1 MLVEAIGTPLP
12 PLSKCFLLK
21 GNKKGGSAKAEVK
34 SGWYGAPHNR
44 AAVFYNRGGAG
55 VTGLM
60 METVPPSPIQAYK
73 RIFCST
79 RSWTEKRKVTK
90 KRGGGGIQTKRVRLK
105 NLPAPTRPEKG
116 NASER
121 LRDSSGPHLNSS
133 SWILIYRR
141 SLSDTLEKGSGDPL
155 SSAERTMGHKGPD
168 LLGRSWG
175 MPSSCPLLS
184 ADASGSKNDWWCVRE
199 SW

>member
-1 MLVEAIGTPLP
+1 MLVEAIGTALP
-12 PLSKCFLLK
+12 PLSKCFLLT

-34 SGWYGAPHNR
+34 SGWYGALHNG

-60 METVPPSPIQAYK
+60 METVSPPPPPIQACK

-79 RSWTEKRKVTK
+79 RTRTEKRKATK

-105 NLPAPTRPEKG
+105 NLPAPTCPEKG

-121 LRDSSGPHLNSS
+121 LRGSSGPRLNSS
-133 SWILIYRR
+133 GWTLIYRP
-141 SLSDTLEKGSGDPL
+141 SLSDTLEKGSGPFVFGREDNGPQGPGSLGTLSGHAFLLPSPL
-155 SSAERTMGHKGPD
+155 CR
-168 LLGRSWG
+168 RQ
-175 MPSSCPLLS
+175 
-184 ADASGSKNDWWCVRE
+184 RQ
-199 SW
+199 

>member
-34 SGWYGAPHNR
+34 SGWYGAPHNG

-90 KRGGGGIQTKRVRLK
+90 KRGWGRNSNKTGE
-105 NLPAPTRPEKG
+105 AEKSPCSYR
-116 NASER
+116 ARER
-121 LRDSSGPHLNSS
+121 KCIR
-133 SWILIYRR
+133 
-141 SLSDTLEKGSGDPL
+141 E
-155 SSAERTMGHKGPD
+155 
-168 LLGRSWG
+168 
-175 MPSSCPLLS
+175 
-184 ADASGSKNDWWCVRE
+184 ASGLLRATSE
-199 SW
+199 